1 MTGGSNVVF
10 IHNANILTMED
21 KQANPM
27 KGASMLVVDGRI
39 KSIGHDLKAPEG
51 AFKLDAKGGIVQPGL
66 IDSHAHWTVTS
77 ALPAKSWN
85 LRAFLGFGVTTL
97 HNPSSD
103 NVDGFIERQM
113 VESGLMVGPRIY
125 HTGNVLYGADGSNRI
140 EINKLEDAR
149 QALRR
154 IKAEGGPVSFSGKNY
169 NQPTRSARHRFLLA
183 AKELGMMIVPEGGMN
198 FDMDLTHVVDGTTTN
213 EHNLP
218 IEKLYGDVI
227 KLFAATGSAMSPT
240 NIVSY
245 AEKAGELYLWAKG
258 NLFQDYRLLSYID
271 RADLEYTAFEYHD
284 APNISYSFWNVS
296 RSNAD
301 MMDRGV
307 PVIPGG
313 HGETPLGRAFHW
325 ELETYT
331 EGMSNYEV
339 LRAATYTA
347 SKALGIYP
355 DLGSLKPGKLADFII
370 YPPGISPLD
379 DIKNTRKLKYVARG
393 GAIYTAEDLEEVYP
407 SPGRRWDGPQINFPV
422 V

>member
-1 MTGGSNVVF
+1 MLGS
-10 IHNANILTMED
+10 
-21 KQANPM
+21 
-27 KGASMLVVDGRI
+27 
-39 KSIGHDLKAPEG
+39 
-51 AFKLDAKGGIVQPGL
+51 
-66 IDSHAHWTVTS
+66 
-77 ALPAKSWN
+77 
-85 LRAFLGFGVTTL
+85 
-97 HNPSSD
+97 
-103 NVDGFIERQM
+103 
-113 VESGLMVGPRIY
+113 RIY
-125 HTGNVLYGADGSNRI
+125 HTGNVLYGADGSNRV
-140 EINKLEDAR
+140 EINSLEDAR

-154 IKAEGGPVSFSGKNY
+154 IKAEGGPSSFSAKNY
-169 NQPTRSARHRFLLA
+169 NQPVRSARHRFLIA

-240 NIVSY
+240 VLYNSVSKMLLISLLQNIVSY

-258 NLFQDYRLLSYID
+258 DLFQDYRLLSYID
-271 RADLEYTAFEYHD
+271 RGDLELTAFEYHD

-301 MMDRGV
+301 MADRGV

-331 EGMSNYEV
+331 EGMSTYEV
-339 LRAATYTA
+339 LRSATYTA

-355 DLGSLKPGKLADFII
+355 DLGTLKAGKLADFLI
-370 YPPGISPLD
+370 YPPGCSPLD
-379 DIKNTRKLKYVARG
+379 NIQNTRKLKYVSRG

-407 SPGRRWDGPQINFPV
+407 SPGRKWDSPKINFDV